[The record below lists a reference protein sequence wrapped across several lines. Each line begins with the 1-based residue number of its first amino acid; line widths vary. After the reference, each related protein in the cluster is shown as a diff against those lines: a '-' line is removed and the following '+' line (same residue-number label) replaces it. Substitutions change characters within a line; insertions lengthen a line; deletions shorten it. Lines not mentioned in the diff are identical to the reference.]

1 MTRKATL
8 PVFWAWS
15 FLGKVKV
22 MAKKEKSLVKREPRI
37 NNRIRLYRG
46 EKGYRQ
52 KDLALLLGISAFQIS
67 RWERGMAK
75 PTLYHAIGLE
85 VACSRLVDDIY
96 RPYFD
101 DWKERIKERRKE
113 LELTKHGEKK

>member
-8 PVFWAWS
+8 PVFLAWS

-22 MAKKEKSLVKREPRI
+22 MTKQKENSVKREPRI
-37 NNRIRLYRG
+37 NNRIRLYRE

-52 KDLALLLGISAFQIS
+52 KDLAFLLGTSTFQIS

-85 VACSRLVDDIY
+85 VACSRLIDDVY

-101 DWKERIKERRKE
+101 DWKEKIEDRRKE
-113 LELTKHGEKK
+113 LELIKHGGKK

>member
-1 MTRKATL
+1 MT
-8 PVFWAWS
+8 
-15 FLGKVKV
+15 
-22 MAKKEKSLVKREPRI
+22 KKEENSAKREPRI
-37 NNRIRLYRG
+37 NNRIRLYRE

-52 KDLALLLGISAFQIS
+52 KDLAFLLGTSAFQIS
-67 RWERGMAK
+67 RWERGRSE

-101 DWKERIKERRKE
+101 DWKERIKDRRKE